1 MVIWHLYLLTF
12 FYMLPVL
19 YNINLYFEVEMNKS
33 EFINILS
40 KKLECSKTHTSKVVD
55 MVFECIGDSL
65 KEEDV
70 LRFVGFG
77 TFKIQRLP
85 KRQVKTPRS
94 GEIVTVPAKKYVRF
108 SSGELLKNKVNK

>member
-1 MVIWHLYLLTF
+1 
-12 FYMLPVL
+12 
-19 YNINLYFEVEMNKS
+19 MNKS

-40 KKLECSKTHTSKVVD
+40 KKLECSKTHASKVVD
-55 MVFECIGDSL
+55 TVFECVGDAL
-65 KEEDV
+65 REEDV

>member
-1 MVIWHLYLLTF
+1 
-12 FYMLPVL
+12 
-19 YNINLYFEVEMNKS
+19 MNKS

-40 KKLECSKTHTSKVVD
+40 KKLGCSKVYASKVVD
-55 MVFECIGDSL
+55 AVFGCVGDAL
-65 KEEDV
+65 QEEDI

-85 KRQVKTPRS
+85 KRKVKTPRS

-108 SSGELLKNKVNK
+108 SPGELLKNKVNH